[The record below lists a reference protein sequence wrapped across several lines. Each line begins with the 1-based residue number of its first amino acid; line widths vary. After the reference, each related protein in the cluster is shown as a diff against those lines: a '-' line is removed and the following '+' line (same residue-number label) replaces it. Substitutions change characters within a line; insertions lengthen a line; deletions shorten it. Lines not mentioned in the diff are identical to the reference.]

1 MKKTLIILGAGLIFA
16 ACIKTSDSPVSPGGG
31 QGGGLG
37 GDQAPVG
44 VPAAAPAAVPAA
56 APAAVPAA
64 EQKRGDTSKTGM
76 ITQSGTTFFLNVTGQ
91 QAEII
96 ESYAVDLSA
105 YVGQTV
111 TVTGQYSGDTLFV
124 GKVE

>member
-44 VPAAAPAAVPAA
+44 VPAA